1 MNANDGRR
9 NKGWVSTLVA
19 LIALVVVGFLCGALA
34 GFLWEEPGLVLAH
47 FTGKTEPVEFS
58 EPSAVGSPPPGY
70 AENSEVAPDS
80 PAKLVEAEPP
90 PAAPAVAD
98 EPPARDEA
106 ADEIAPA
113 KPPAPPAAKPVEKK
127 PPVIAPAKPAPAKT
141 APAKIASVAPAAAGR
156 FWVQVGAFADR
167 ASADTLVARL
177 KGHGY
182 TTYVKVDGEGSL
194 KRFRVRVGPVNGRPR
209 AEELVAKLKGEKIA
223 GWIVDES
230 KG

>member
-1 MNANDGRR
+1 M
-9 NKGWVSTLVA
+9 
-19 LIALVVVGFLCGALA
+19 
-34 GFLWEEPGLVLAH
+34 
-47 FTGKTEPVEFS
+47 
-58 EPSAVGSPPPGY
+58 
-70 AENSEVAPDS
+70 
-80 PAKLVEAEPP
+80 
-90 PAAPAVAD
+90 
-98 EPPARDEA
+98 
-106 ADEIAPA
+106 IAPA
-113 KPPAPPAAKPVEKK
+113 RS
-127 PPVIAPAKPAPAKT
+127 APAKT